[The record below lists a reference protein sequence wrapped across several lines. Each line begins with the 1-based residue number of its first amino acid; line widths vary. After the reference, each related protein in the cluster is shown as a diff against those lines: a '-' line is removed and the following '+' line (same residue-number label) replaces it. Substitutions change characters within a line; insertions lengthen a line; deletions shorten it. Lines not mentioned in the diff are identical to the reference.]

1 MALCVINRI
10 IMRIFYFLVVA
21 SILLTFMSCKKKDEE
36 NSYKYYF
43 TEGRLEKNGD
53 IKIEIGANL
62 YDRGYHE
69 SISGYKIN

>member
-1 MALCVINRI
+1 
-10 IMRIFYFLVVA
+10 
-21 SILLTFMSCKKKDEE
+21 MSCKKKDEE